1 MCLVADILSNLVLFT
16 ISVIGLSKFISNLPN
31 KLFKR
36 LLAMN
41 FVEYDKTNKKL
52 AWYNDGCKKNTNIL
66 INSNDINLVV
76 RYLSYIIFNDFG
88 KIRKL
93 TKYLKNIASICN
105 ALDLPITWNVSSGL
119 KIR

>member
-52 AWYNDGCKKNTNIL
+52 A
-66 INSNDINLVV
+66 
-76 RYLSYIIFNDFG
+76 
-88 KIRKL
+88 
-93 TKYLKNIASICN
+93 
-105 ALDLPITWNVSSGL
+105 
-119 KIR
+119 